1 MPSLFLVEKP
11 AIPDAAARSRA
22 LDPAASFI
30 VEAPAGS
37 GKTGLLIQR
46 FLKLLAAENVDD
58 PAQVLAIT
66 FTRKA
71 TAEMR
76 DRVFKQLLQARQTLE
91 PPNAFDR
98 ETRPLALAVVAKS
111 DTLGWNLIDD
121 PRRLN
126 IRTIDS
132 VCADIARGLPIL
144 SGSGGGLAPAEDAR
158 ALHHEAARRTLM
170 LLGGPDLPL
179 TAALETLLLHR
190 DGNLKN
196 CESLLAEMLATRDQ
210 WGELIPLTGAQLT
223 DHFLDTEVLPR
234 LDRALDLAICRALT
248 RLTQIVRPSILSQL
262 CELAAE
268 MARSEG
274 YEGNPSPLLLCANKR
289 LPPEEKAAHLD
300 HWHALISLLLTKA
313 GDFRAV
319 KGINKKTLEFVIEK
333 QHKQELIEILEELR
347 PDDALREALCNIRSL
362 PPAQYPRDQWPTAK
376 ALFRVLSRALVELQ
390 FVFAARGQADFTETA
405 LQARS
410 ALLRP
415 GALDDLR
422 TSRTLNLQHLLVDE
436 VQDTS
441 SSQYEFLQL
450 LTRSWDGGSQTV
462 FLVGDPKQSI
472 YLFRQARVER
482 FVQTMHTGR
491 LGDLPVEPLHLT
503 ANFRSQS
510 PLVQAFNTTF
520 EVLFPSQ
527 PDPTRPELVPY
538 RQAHAIRSN
547 TNPGA
552 PGSGSPAIE
561 PDRWGGDLASETWVS
576 TNPHVS
582 EPSPSSQTWHC
593 TTLPYTP
600 DRTLCADLKRTQ
612 TRLDAAEIRRLILA
626 ERTRNPT
633 ATQAVLVRS
642 RVHLIEI
649 VAALKQSPAIPFR
662 ALNIEPLG
670 ERQEILDLLA
680 LTRALLHPAD
690 RTAWL
695 ALLRTP
701 WVGLTLADLHLLA
714 GADDPAL
721 ADIPILSLLQ
731 SRGDLLT
738 PDAIARL
745 EPFWPI
751 LNAAL
756 GQRTRQPL
764 ARTIERTW
772 SSFNAPLYATPEQL
786 ENTARYLQL
795 VDELQAQSET
805 GQGSLDLTLL
815 ADRLAVLYATP
826 APVPGA
832 VDLATIHSSKG
843 LEWDVVFV
851 PALGALGRNTQSRL
865 LSWLE
870 TDGSSGN
877 DDDSIARGILAPIQ
891 SKGKPAQQL
900 NAWMSGVQA
909 NRAAAER
916 TRLFYVACT
925 RAREELHLFATLTQK
940 ASGELSPTANTLL
953 HAAWPAAQ
961 SHFEPAP
968 ALPEPATLAL
978 AASAEPDPP
987 RLIQRLPPPDM
998 ASLSFPFR
1006 SAAEESAVWSH
1017 ATLYPRPEGS
1027 FTARTVGNTLH
1038 AFLQQLTTHIAS
1050 GTPAPAL
1057 LNDLPTWQP
1066 RILAVLRSSGIAPSQ
1081 AFTLTTGILRG
1092 LTNTLTSREGLWLLS
1107 SHPQAT
1113 TESALTHTSEDGTP
1127 QTLRLDRTF
1136 LAGPTPGTQGTTHLW
1151 IIDYKTAT
1159 HGTGNLRDFLAQ
1171 EESKYASQ
1179 LAAYATLLATQG
1191 KPIRTALFYPMLP
1204 HLHLPQRE

>member
-46 FLKLLAAENVDD
+46 FLKLLATENVDD

-76 DRVFKQLLQARQTLE
+76 DRVFKQLLQARQAQE

-158 ALHHEAARRTLM
+158 ALHHEAAHRTLM

-210 WGELIPLTGAQLT
+210 WGELIPLTGTQLT

-248 RLTQIVRPSILSQL
+248 RLTRIVPAPILAQL
-262 CELAAE
+262 STLAAE
-268 MARSEG
+268 MAEAEG
-274 YEGNPSPLLLCANKR
+274 YKGADNPVALCRNHHQ
-289 LPPEEKAAHLD
+289 PPAERADDLD
-300 HWHALISLLLTKA
+300 HWRALIHLIVKPSPPRDWRKSFAINHIGLKA
-313 GDFRAV
+313 LKHHQAELKEIIADLSSTSG
-319 KGINKKTLEFVIEK
+319 
-333 QHKQELIEILEELR
+333 LIEELCR
-347 PDDALREALCNIRSL
+347 IEAL

-390 FVFAARGQADFTETA
+390 FVFAARGQADFTEIA

-436 VQDTS
+436 MQDTS
-441 SSQYEFLQL
+441 SSQYELLQL
-450 LTRSWDGGSQTV
+450 LTQSWDGGSQTV

-510 PLVQAFNTTF
+510 PLVEAFNTTF
-520 EVLFPSQ
+520 KVLFPSQ

-538 RQAHAIRSN
+538 RQAQAVRP
-547 TNPGA
+547 TTTPGA
-552 PGSGSPAIE
+552 PGPGSPVIE
-561 PDRWGGDLASETWVS
+561 PDRWGGGLALETWVS
-576 TNPHVS
+576 NP
-582 EPSPSSQTWHC
+582 PTTPQTWHC

-626 ERTRNPT
+626 HRTRNPT
-633 ATQAVLVRS
+633 ATQAVLVRN
-642 RVHLIEI
+642 RTHLIEI
-649 VAALKQSPAIPFR
+649 VAALKRSPAIPFR

-690 RTAWL
+690 HTAWL

-795 VDELQAQSET
+795 VDELQAQSEA
-805 GQGSLDLTLL
+805 GQGTLDLTLL
-815 ADRLAVLYATP
+815 ADRLAALYATP

-870 TDGSSGN
+870 TDASSELE
-877 DDDSIARGILAPIQ
+877 DDTIAHGILAPIQ

-978 AASAEPDPP
+978 AAAAEPDSPHF
-987 RLIQRLPPPDM
+987 IQRLAPPDM

-1038 AFLQQLTTHIAS
+1038 AFLQQLATHIAS
-1050 GTPAPAL
+1050 GIPAPAL

-1066 RILAVLRSSGIAPSQ
+1066 RILAVLRSSGIAPGQ
-1081 AFTLTTGILRG
+1081 AYTLTTGILRG
-1092 LTNTLTSREGLWLLS
+1092 LTNTLTSPEGLWLLS
-1107 SHPQAT
+1107 PHPQAT

-1136 LAGPTPGTQGTTHLW
+1136 LAGPMPGTQGTTHLW